1 MEMIR
6 IPKSWGVRREPR
18 TPIEQR
24 KNIITLGLSYDEQ
37 FDWDILFADALK
49 LGNNR
54 TLLIGAPLY
63 ELKKEIKFANG
74 NHQFLDLDKV
84 TLTLVETDDDIITL
98 VNEKENIDI
107 TVNDLSSD
115 FEDIG
120 CIMTMQKN
128 EPIHWIEDWIRY
140 YNLEHNIKGFVIY
153 DNNSD
158 DYTVSELRDKLSNID
173 LDVIVHVVD
182 WCMPHGPNTP
192 SWDSDFARYVMFE
205 HFKYKYAWCS
215 RYAINQDIDELLM
228 IRDGN
233 IEDLISFINQ
243 NNLTSIIY
251 GNRNIE
257 PYNEKLE
264 ISAHQLQVCDR
275 RFKDYYYYS
284 EYNNTNNTKVGKRL
298 IDKWI
303 VIPEKS
309 MEFQWRNHDFYGD
322 HRSARF
328 DVNSGIYFAHFYAMQ
343 SKNKNKHPS
352 FYNRNQQLVDMN
364 NLKIDN
370 IVRSK
375 LKKIYG

>member
-1 MEMIR
+1 MIR
-6 IPKSWGVRREPR
+6 IPESWGIKREPR
-18 TPIEQR
+18 TPVSQR
-24 KNIITLGLSYDEQ
+24 KDIVTLGLSYDEQ

-49 LGNNR
+49 IGDGR

-63 ELKKEIKFANG
+63 ELKSQIKFRNG

-98 VNEKENIDI
+98 LNDRGNIDI
-107 TVNDLSSD
+107 KVNELSSD

-140 YNLEHNIKGFVIY
+140 YCLEHNVKGFVIY

-158 DYTVSELRDKLSNID
+158 DYTVDELRDRLSKID
-173 LDVIVHVVD
+173 LDVKIHVVD

-215 RYAINQDIDELLM
+215 SYAINHDIDELLM
-228 IRDGN
+228 IENGSIN
-233 IEDLISFINQ
+233 DLLDFINK
-243 NNLTSIIY
+243 NNLTSVIY

-257 PYNEKLE
+257 PYNDNLNL
-264 ISAHQLQVCDR
+264 SAHEMEVEQR

-298 IDKWI
+298 IDKWV
-303 VIPEKS
+303 VIPERG
-309 MEFQWRNHDFYGD
+309 MEFQWRNHDFFGEHKTVRLD
-322 HRSARF
+322 KE
-328 DVNSGIYFAHFYAMQ
+328 SGVYFAHFYAMQ

-352 FYNRNQQLVDMN
+352 FYNRNQQLVNKED
-364 NLKIDN
+364 LKIDN
-370 IVRSK
+370 LVKSK
-375 LKKIYG
+375 LEKIYG

>member
-1 MEMIR
+1 MIR
-6 IPKSWGVRREPR
+6 IPKSWGIKREPR

-24 KNIITLGLSYDEQ
+24 KDIITLGLSYDEQ

-63 ELKKEIKFANG
+63 ELKKEIKFSNG
-74 NHQFLDLDKV
+74 NHYFLDLDKV
-84 TLTLVETDDDIITL
+84 TLTLVETDDDVITL
-98 VNEKENIDI
+98 LNEKENIDI
-107 TVNDLSSD
+107 KVDSLSSD
-115 FEDIG
+115 FDNVG

-140 YNLEHNIKGFVIY
+140 YNLEHNVKGFVIY

-158 DYTVSELRDKLSNID
+158 DYTVDELREQLSKID

-205 HFKYKYAWCS
+205 HFKYKYAWCAS
-215 RYAINQDIDELLM
+215 YAINQDIDELLM
-228 IRDGN
+228 IGDGN
-233 IEDLISFINQ
+233 INDVLKFIEK

-257 PYNEKLE
+257 PYNESLNV
-264 ISAHQLQVCDR
+264 SAHELEVSNR

-298 IDKWI
+298 IDKWL
-303 VIPEKS
+303 VIPEKG
-309 MEFQWRNHDFYGD
+309 MEFQWRNHDFFGE
-322 HRSARF
+322 HRSFRF

-370 IVRSK
+370 LVRSK